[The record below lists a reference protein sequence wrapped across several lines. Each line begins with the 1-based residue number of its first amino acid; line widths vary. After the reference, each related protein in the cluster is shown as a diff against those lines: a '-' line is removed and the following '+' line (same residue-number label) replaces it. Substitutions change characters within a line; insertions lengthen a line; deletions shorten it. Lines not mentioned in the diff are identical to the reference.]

1 VATRLLI
8 LGGTH
13 FLGRH
18 AAEEALRRGHAVTLF
33 NRGRSDPAL
42 FPEAE
47 RLTGDRDGDL
57 AALRDRE
64 FDAVL
69 DTSGY
74 VPRVVAQSAEL
85 LRGAAGRYLF
95 VSSESVYAT
104 SRLDG
109 VVDED
114 GRLHDPPAEDVEEVM
129 EHYGGL
135 KVACERVVEK
145 AFGSDA
151 VVVRPGL
158 IVGPHDPTNR
168 FTYWVR
174 RMHEAADG
182 EPVLAPATPDRQ
194 VQFIDARDLAA
205 WMVDLLEG
213 GPAGVYNADGPAEP
227 ITMGGALAACAAA
240 AGTTPR
246 VEWVDEAFLLERK
259 VEPWMGLPLWIPED
273 DPEGLAVFDNRR
285 AIAVGLSFRP
295 VVETAA
301 DTLAWELARAPGPLG
316 DLWAGIPREQERELL
331 EAWRVETGGETR

>member
-1 VATRLLI
+1 MAMRVLI

-18 AAEEALRRGHAVTLF
+18 AAEEAIRRGHDLTLF
-33 NRGRSDPAL
+33 NRGRSAPDL

-47 RLTGDRDGDL
+47 RLRGDRDGGL
-57 AALRDRE
+57 APLRDRE

-69 DTSGY
+69 DTCGY
-74 VPRVVAQSAEL
+74 VPRVVGQSVEL
-85 LRGAAGRYLF
+85 LRGAAGRYVF

-104 SRLDG
+104 SREDG

-114 GRLHDPPAEDVEEVM
+114 GPLHDAPAPEVEEVM

-135 KVACERVVEK
+135 KVACERVVQTG
-145 AFGSDA
+145 FGSDA

-174 RMHEAADG
+174 RLHEGSDG

-194 VQFIDARDLAA
+194 VQFIDSRDLAA
-205 WMVDLLEG
+205 WILDLIERG
-213 GPAGVYNADGPAEP
+213 TTGVFNADGPATP
-227 ITMGGALAACAAA
+227 LTMAGALDACAAA
-240 AGTTPR
+240 AGTAPPI
-246 VEWVDEAFLLERK
+246 EWVDEAFLLERK

-285 AIAVGLSFRP
+285 AVAAGLTFRP
-295 VVETAA
+295 TVETAS
-301 DTLAWELARAPGPLG
+301 DTLAWELTRSPGPLG
-316 DLWAGIPREQERELL
+316 EFWAGIPREQERELL
-331 EAWRVETGGETR
+331 AAWRANQEGA

>member
-1 VATRLLI
+1 MAMRLLI

-18 AAEEALRRGHAVTLF
+18 AAEEAIRRGHDLTLF
-33 NRGRSDPAL
+33 NRGRSAPDL

-47 RLTGDRDGDL
+47 RLRGDRDGGLDP
-57 AALRDRE
+57 LRDRE

-69 DTSGY
+69 DTCGY
-74 VPRVVAQSAEL
+74 VPRVVGQSVEL
-85 LRGAAGRYLF
+85 LRGATGRYVF

-104 SRLDG
+104 SRQDG

-114 GRLHDPPAEDVEEVM
+114 GRLHDPPAPEVEDVM
-129 EHYGGL
+129 DHYGGL
-135 KVACERVVEK
+135 KVACERVVQTG
-145 AFGSDA
+145 FGSDA

-174 RMHEAADG
+174 RLHEANDG

-205 WMVDLLEG
+205 WILDLIERG
-213 GPAGVYNADGPAEP
+213 TTGVFNADGPATP
-227 ITMGGALAACAAA
+227 LTMADALDACATA
-240 AGTTPR
+240 AGTAPPI
-246 VEWVDEAFLLERK
+246 EWVDEAFLLEHK

-273 DPEGLAVFDNRR
+273 DPEGLAVFDNGR
-285 AIAVGLSFRP
+285 AVAAGLTFRP
-295 VVETAA
+295 AAETAS
-301 DTLAWELARAPGPLG
+301 DTLAWELGRSPGPLG
-316 DLWAGIPREQERELL
+316 EMWAGIPREQERALL
-331 EAWRVETGGETR
+331 AAWRANEEGS